1 VDDAVVIGAG
11 PNGLVAANHL
21 AAAGWSV
28 TVLEAADEPGGAVR
42 SGELTLPGFRHDLCS
57 AFYPLAV
64 VSPAIVALRLED
76 HGLRWRRAPL
86 VLANPLSD
94 GRCVSLS
101 CDVGATAASVE
112 QFAGG
117 DGAAWRLMIEEWRRI
132 AAPLLAAV
140 FGPFPPVRAAGRL
153 VATLGPRGALGLARQ
168 LLLPVRRMAEERFGG
183 EGAALLL
190 AGCGLHTDLAP
201 ETAGSGAFGWLLCC
215 LGQEH
220 GFPVPEGGAGAL
232 TAALARR
239 LEAYGGELRCGSPVR
254 EVVVRGGR
262 AVGVRTADGRLVG
275 ARRAVLADVAAPALF
290 GRLVAPRHLPESVL
304 DDVGRFEWDMSTVK
318 VDWALDAPVPWTA
331 EDARRAGTV
340 HVADDVA
347 NLTEFSAHLAIG
359 HLPARP
365 FLLFGQQS
373 VSDPTRS
380 PTGTETAWAY
390 THVPRQ
396 VRGDATGELS
406 VDDSEASWLEGFVA
420 RVEERVEERAPGFRS
435 RILGRHVLGPSG
447 LEALDANLVGG
458 AINGGTA
465 QLHQQLLFRPLPG
478 TGRPETPIAGLYLAS
493 ASAHPGG
500 GVHGACGANAARAAL
515 RAGGRLRSVV
525 FGRAPLWPGATSR
538 R

>member
-1 VDDAVVIGAG
+1 MDDAVVIGAG

-28 TVLEAADEPGGAVR
+28 TVLEASDEPGGAVR

-57 AFYPLAV
+57 AFYPLAAA
-64 VSPAIVALRLED
+64 SPAIVALRLED
-76 HGLRWRRAPL
+76 HGLRWRRSPL
-86 VLANPLSD
+86 VLANPLPD
-94 GRCVSLS
+94 GACVSLS
-101 CDVGATAASVE
+101 SDLDATAASVE
-112 QFAGG
+112 RFASG
-117 DGAAWRLMIEEWRRI
+117 DGASWRLMIEEWRRI
-132 AAPLLAAV
+132 ATPLLAAV
-140 FGPFPPVRAAGRL
+140 LGPFPPVGAVARL
-153 VATLGPRGALGLARQ
+153 FTILGPRGALRLVRQ

-183 EGAALLL
+183 EGAGLLL
-190 AGCGLHTDLAP
+190 AGCGLHTDLSP
-201 ETAGSGAFGWLLCC
+201 ESAGSGAFGWLLCC

-232 TAALARR
+232 TAALTRR

-262 AVGVRTADGRLVG
+262 VVGVRTADGTLVG

-290 GRLVAPRHLPESVL
+290 GGLVASRHLPESVL
-304 DDVGRFEWDMSTVK
+304 DDVGRFQWDMSTVK
-318 VDWALDAPVPWTA
+318 VDWALETPVPWTA

-340 HVADDVA
+340 HVADDLDQ
-347 NLTEFSAHLAIG
+347 LTEFAAHVAMG
-359 HLPARP
+359 RLPARP
-365 FLLFGQQS
+365 FVLFGQQS

-380 PTGTETAWAY
+380 PAGTETAWAY
-390 THVPRQ
+390 THVPRH
-396 VRGDATGELS
+396 VRGDAAGELP
-406 VDDSEASWLEGFVA
+406 VDGSEASWLEGFVA
-420 RVEERVEERAPGFRS
+420 RLEARIEERAPGFRA
-435 RILGRHVLGPSG
+435 RILARHVFGPGG

-458 AINGGTA
+458 AVNGGTS
-465 QLHQQLLFRPLPG
+465 QLHQQLLLRPVPG
-478 TGRPETPIAGLYLAS
+478 AGRPETPIAGLYLAS

-525 FGRAPLWPGATSR
+525 FGGAPLRPGATSR